1 MTLQDLQAWAQAQ
14 IDNTAQPEVSP
25 EVGIS
30 VLQMVD
36 ELERLQAVVQ
46 ELEAKL
52 TTVGQ
57 RVS

>member
-14 IDNTAQPEVSP
+14 IDNTAQPAVNP

-36 ELERLQAVVQ
+36 ELEHLQAYVQ

-52 TTVGQ
+52 ATAGQ
-57 RVS
+57 RAS

>member
-46 ELEAKL
+46 ELEATL

-57 RVS
+57 RAS